1 MERENKGVRESEGRW
16 KSGKE
21 KEKEK
26 DKEEEEDRDKVGVTE
41 KIRKCGR

>member
-26 DKEEEEDRDKVGVTE
+26 IRRKRKTE
-41 KIRKCGR
+41 IK